1 MTADD
6 FKKLYF
12 SLHPKLYRV
21 AVTILKNAEDA
32 EDIIQ
37 EAYCKLWDS
46 REKLADVNIPEAY
59 CVTLIKHLCMDLLR
73 SPKAAR
79 NDYNIDDYD
88 FPDDSTSIEED
99 MENRDTIKKV
109 KYIIEHLPEKQK
121 IILNLR
127 GFAGCSLEDIE
138 FITGE
143 SAVNIRV
150 LLSRARNTIRM
161 KFNS

>member
-1 MTADD
+1 MTAEE
-6 FKKLYF
+6 FKKVYF

-46 REKLADVNIPEAY
+46 RKKLAEVKIPEAY
-59 CVTLIKHLCMDLLR
+59 CVTLVKHLCMDLLR
-73 SPKAAR
+73 SPKAAL

-88 FPDDSTSIEED
+88 ITDDSTSAEEEI
-99 MENRDTIKKV
+99 ENRDVIKKV
-109 KYIIEHLPEKQK
+109 KYIIERLPEKQK
-121 IILNLR
+121 RILNLR
-127 GFAGCSLEDIE
+127 GFVGCSLEDIE
-138 FITGE
+138 AITGE

-150 LLSRARNTIRM
+150 LLSRARNTVRM
-161 KFNS
+161 KLNR

>member
-1 MTADD
+1 MTAEE
-6 FKKLYF
+6 FKKVYF

-21 AVTILKNAEDA
+21 AFTILKNAEDA

-46 REKLADVNIPEAY
+46 REKLAEVKIPEAY
-59 CVTLIKHLCMDLLR
+59 CVTLVKHLCMDFLR

-88 FPDDSTSIEED
+88 IPDNSISTEEE
-99 MENRDTIKKV
+99 MENRDTIKKI
-109 KYIIEHLPEKQK
+109 KYIVEKLPEKQK
-121 IILNLR
+121 RILNLR

-138 FITGE
+138 TITGE

-150 LLSRARNTIRM
+150 LLSRARNTVKM
-161 KFNS
+161 KLKR